1 MIPAYIHY
9 RYIAETGF
17 LDLKLRFNYNPD
29 KIAFAVGGGSMMHI
43 ISNLAELPGVC
54 FGITLFFFLFGF
66 VMLYSLLDSL
76 LKMHRSKSAVK
87 KIKKEY
93 KLKHKMWLI
102 PFETNCVHAVKFCKG
117 LIWFWRVRCF
127 TFALYLMLGLAAIF
141 GLSVN
146 AIIAWFSVGMFV
158 FFDVPQ
164 FIIQLLLSRP
174 FIGRFREFS
183 FEKYHNTNDHE
194 SLL

>member
-1 MIPAYIHY
+1 
-9 RYIAETGF
+9 
-17 LDLKLRFNYNPD
+17 
-29 KIAFAVGGGSMMHI
+29 MMHI
-43 ISNLAELPGVC
+43 ISKLAELPGVC
-54 FGITLFFFLFGF
+54 FGITVFFFSFGF

-158 FFDVPQ
+158 IFDVPQ
-164 FIIQLLLSRP
+164 FIIQQLLSRP